1 VDTAEFPDAYKAE
14 ARAGVTFLDALRA
27 ENDLDWTFL
36 SPSAEFAPG
45 PRTGTFRL
53 GRNELLTDRTGRS
66 WVSMEDFA
74 IALVDELEHPRHLRQ
89 RFTVGY

>member
-1 VDTAEFPDAYKAE
+1 
-14 ARAGVTFLDALRA
+14 VTFLNALRA
-27 ENDLDWTFL
+27 EKDLDWTIL

-45 PRTGTFRL
+45 TRTGTFRL
-53 GRNELLTDRTGRS
+53 GGNELLTDRTGRS

-74 IALVDELEHPRHLRQ
+74 IALVDELEQPRHRRE